1 MNSLGQAILSEPLAI
16 VYCGARPHSRPSCQP
31 SLCPPAC
38 PPAALQHQLP
48 PPFPPDSSSQPAHV
62 FLHLSSPA
70 HRHPSSI
77 RILAPPRNLFAS
89 SRSQRHLCLFICS
102 YTSFLFA
109 SFTSLPKTVALLPAA
124 ALAASKAPS
133 DAASSEASSSSP
145 FGCGCSARAP
155 LPPRASL
162 LSSQQAP
169 PHIRRRPRA
178 RPQVERGPPKQKGQ
192 AKANAAKAR
201 TEFTHA
207 SRPSSRFPPRFS
219 APPGPEKGPCPPGTS
234 QFCPSLFLT
243 LCLAVPTTT
252 AATAFTVCPSSVKGA
267 VPKAQAQAQ
276 AQARPPARARTTRS
290 SFLLLARRRPRP
302 PKTPPEPKLTT
313 TKRLVLSITTTPP
326 AASIRPPRQLPPPP
340 LPTPTQLAKAPGKCP
355 SDSAWRAILANQ

>member
-1 MNSLGQAILSEPLAI
+1 MTRSLLSI
-16 VYCGARPHSRPSCQP
+16 VARALTIAHRVNRHCARP
-31 SLCPPAC
+31 PAR
-38 PPAALQHQLP
+38 P
-48 PPFPPDSSSQPAHV
+48 PPFNTSCLRPSRPT
-62 FLHLSSPA
+62 LHLSPHTFSCTFHPP
-70 HRHPSSI
+70 HTGILHPS
-77 RILAPPRNLFAS
+77 AS
-89 SRSQRHLCLFICS
+89 SLPH
-102 YTSFLFA
+102 A
-109 SFTSLPKTVALLPAA
+109 TSLHPHARNGIFAFSSARTQRSFCEHHFPTLPTTVALLPAA
-124 ALAASKAPS
+124 AIAASKAPS

-145 FGCGCSARAP
+145 LGCGCSARAP

-201 TEFTHA
+201 TEFTYA

-340 LPTPTQLAKAPGKCP
+340 LPTQLAKAPGKCP